1 MNNRVKEYLDE
12 ISFGRYVL
20 TFDTVKRLG
29 SKDEF
34 RDKISINVLDNESLS
49 DSKDKFSGGQNRI
62 LDIAIILTMCD
73 LQSNIQDVSFNVML
87 FDEIFDS
94 LDDEN
99 TIHVAKLLRK
109 LTRDKSIYIIT
120 HRHIDQIDSDE
131 EIYF

>member
-34 RDKISINVLDNESLS
+34 RDKISINVLDSESLS
-49 DSKDKFSGGQNRI
+49 DSKEKFSGGQNRI

-73 LQSNIQDVSFNVML
+73 LQSVIQDVSFNVLLM
-87 FDEIFDS
+87 DEIFDS
-94 LDDEN
+94 LDNDN

-109 LTRDKSIYIIT
+109 LTKNKSIYIIT
-120 HRHIDQIDSDE
+120 HQHIDQIDCDE
-131 EIYF
+131 EIHL